1 MIGNEKKYPQ
11 PKEAAMLRRSLLFI
25 ALFTAIVTIS
35 LAAGIAQKSDD
46 EGTKLPEGKG
56 RDLVASACTQCHGL
70 ELTTSSER
78 TLDEWKSVVNDM
90 VSNGAALQE
99 DEVET
104 ISQYLA
110 KNFSPDSKKSK
121 DGDEKKPAKDESA
134 KSKADT
140 KKGKSE

>member
-1 MIGNEKKYPQ
+1 
-11 PKEAAMLRRSLLFI
+11 MLRRSILVS

-35 LAAGIAQKSDD
+35 LAAGFAQKSDD
-46 EGTKLPEGKG
+46 EGTNLPEGKG
-56 RDLVASACTQCHGL
+56 KDLVASVCRQCHGL

-104 ISQYLA
+104 VSQYLA

-121 DGDEKKPAKDESA
+121 DGEEKKQAKDESA
-134 KSKADT
+134 TPKADT

>member
-1 MIGNEKKYPQ
+1 
-11 PKEAAMLRRSLLFI
+11 MLRHSLLFI

-35 LAAGIAQKSDD
+35 LTAGFAQKSDD

-56 RDLVASACTQCHGL
+56 RDLVASVCAQCHGL
-70 ELTTSSER
+70 ELTTSGER

-104 ISQYLA
+104 VSQYLG

-121 DGDEKKPAKDESA
+121 EGEEKKQEKDDSA

-140 KKGKSE
+140 KKGKAE

>member
-1 MIGNEKKYPQ
+1 
-11 PKEAAMLRRSLLFI
+11 MLRRPVWFI

-35 LAAGIAQKSDD
+35 LAAGFAQKSDD

-56 RDLVASACTQCHGL
+56 RDLVASVCAQCHGL

-99 DEVET
+99 DEAET
-104 ISQYLA
+104 VSQYLA

-121 DGDEKKPAKDESA
+121 EGEEKKQEKNESA
-134 KSKADT
+134 KPKADT
-140 KKGKSE
+140 KKEKSE

>member
-1 MIGNEKKYPQ
+1 
-11 PKEAAMLRRSLLFI
+11 MLRRSVWFI
-25 ALFTAIVTIS
+25 ALFSAIVTVS
-35 LAAGIAQKSDD
+35 LTAGFAQKSDN

-56 RDLVASACTQCHGL
+56 RDLVASVCGQCHGL

-104 ISQYLA
+104 VSQYLA

-121 DGDEKKPAKDESA
+121 ESEEKKQEKNESA
-134 KSKADT
+134 KPKADT
-140 KKGKSE
+140 KK

>member
-1 MIGNEKKYPQ
+1 
-11 PKEAAMLRRSLLFI
+11 MLRRSVWFI

-35 LAAGIAQKSDD
+35 LAAGFAQKSDD
-46 EGTKLPEGKG
+46 EGPNLPEGKG

-70 ELTTSSER
+70 ELTTSSEH
-78 TLDEWKSVVNDM
+78 TLDEWKSVVNNM
-90 VSNGAALQE
+90 VSNGAALKE

-121 DGDEKKPAKDESA
+121 EGEEKKQEKNESA
-134 KSKADT
+134 KPKADT
-140 KKGKSE
+140 KKEKSE